1 MSEWFYEKNG
11 QRIGPIQEE
20 QMLGLLATG
29 GLDTQTLVWH
39 SSLTQWQPLS
49 ATPLA
54 ANIPSP
60 AIPVTPPALP
70 AAAINNTIVWIL
82 AFAPI
87 IGIFCEGFIAGAVYN
102 GEHRAMRAVAEG
114 EFFYITLLI
123 NIVLSYWDE
132 RTLKKAGVDTSTYGK
147 MAWLV
152 PVYLWKRAKALT
164 QTPAYFW
171 CWMVAFAL
179 IMLSSCNA

>member
-11 QRIGPIQEE
+11 QRIGPIQET
-20 QMLGLLATG
+20 QMLGLLETG

-39 SSLTQWQPLS
+39 PSLTQWLPLS

-54 ANIPSP
+54 NSIQHPLA
-60 AIPVTPPALP
+60 PPPLP
-70 AAAINNTIVWIL
+70 AAVINNTIVWIL

-87 IGIFCEGFIAGAVYN
+87 IGIFCEGFIAGAVYHS
-102 GEHRAMRAVAEG
+102 EHRAMRAVSEG
-114 EFFYITLLI
+114 EFFYITLII

-132 RTLKKAGVDTSTYGK
+132 FTQKKAGVNTSKYGK

-152 PVYLWKRAKALT
+152 PVYLWKRAKTLG

-171 CWMVAFAL
+171 CWVISFAI
-179 IMLSSCNA
+179 IMLSSCNS

>member
-11 QRIGPIQEE
+11 QRIGPVMEAQLI
-20 QMLGLLATG
+20 GLVG
-29 GLDTQTLVWH
+29 SGDISTQTLVWH
-39 SSLTQWQPLS
+39 QSLTQWQPLH

-54 ANIPSP
+54 SQIPP
-60 AIPVTPPALP
+60 PTLPPALP
-70 AAAINNTIVWIL
+70 SVVISNTLVWIL

-87 IGIFCEGFIAGAVYN
+87 IGIFCEGFVAGAVYN

-114 EFFYITLLI
+114 EFFYITLII
-123 NIVLSYWDE
+123 NIALSYWDE
-132 RTLKKAGVDTSTYGK
+132 RTLKKAGVDTSQYGK

-152 PVYLWKRAKALT
+152 PVYLWKRAKAL
-164 QTPAYFW
+164 QQKPVYFW
-171 CWMVAFAL
+171 CWAVTFAL